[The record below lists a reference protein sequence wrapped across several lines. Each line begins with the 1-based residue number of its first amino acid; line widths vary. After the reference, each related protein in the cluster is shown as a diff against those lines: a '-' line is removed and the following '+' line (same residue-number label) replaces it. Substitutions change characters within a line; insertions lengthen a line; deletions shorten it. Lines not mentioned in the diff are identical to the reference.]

1 VPEKLVA
8 LAAPTFTPEENCAM
22 PLAALTSYEALF
34 VRGNLQPNSRILVL
48 GGSSAC
54 GMYATY
60 LAKSI
65 NCFVAATC
73 STKNIDVVKSFGADM
88 IIDYTSQ
95 HWTEVGQGNMKYDLI
110 FDCVGAE
117 KDEQTL

>member
-1 VPEKLVA
+1 MLRA
-8 LAAPTFTPEENCAM
+8 LIKNLEYPRNLNYYGTINNTLYSNMVLNNLDYAYLTF
-22 PLAALTSYEALF
+22 L
-34 VRGNLQPNSRILVL
+34 IHVL

-73 STKNIDVVKSFGADM
+73 STKNIDVVKSFGVDM